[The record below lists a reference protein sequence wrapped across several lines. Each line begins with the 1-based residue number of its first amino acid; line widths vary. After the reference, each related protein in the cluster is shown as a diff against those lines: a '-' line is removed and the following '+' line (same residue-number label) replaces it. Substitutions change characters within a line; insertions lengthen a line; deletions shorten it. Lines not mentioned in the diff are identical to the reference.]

1 MNPSGLVTSVAVLLA
16 HIWMWRNAGNRA
28 LRFAILLPGAAA
40 LAAPWLDAAEIIH
53 RTPWMPGIVRAAL
66 TATGTLWG
74 FTTVATILLIV
85 LRRELLR
92 RVPGRR
98 QFLRTAS
105 GAAVLVPVAVVGYGA
120 FIVRTQ
126 FRVKEVEFP
135 VPNLHPDLAGLR
147 LLQISDLHA
156 GEFLGMK
163 DVARVIDMANELKPS
178 LALFT
183 GDLITQPGDPLDAV
197 IAQVARLRADAGVLA
212 CHGNH
217 EIYAECEAY
226 ATAAAARQG
235 VTYLR
240 GTARQLRWGAGT
252 LNVAGVDYQNIGLRQ
267 RYIPRAGNLVLPHA
281 TNLLLS
287 HSPDV
292 FPTAVAKGFDAML
305 AGHTHGGQVTVEILQ
320 KTLNI
325 TRFFTPYVAG
335 LYRLNAR
342 SCYVTNGVGTIGMPV
357 RFGAPPEVVLLTLRQ
372 A

>member
-1 MNPSGLVTSVAVLLA
+1 MNLPGLVSSVAVLLA

-28 LRFAILLPGAAA
+28 QRFAILLLGVAG
-40 LAAPWLDAAEIIH
+40 LTAPWWGAREIIH

-74 FTTVATILLIV
+74 FTSAATVLVIV
-85 LRRELLR
+85 LRQELLR

-105 GAAVLVPVAVVGYGA
+105 GAAILAPVAVVGYGA

-135 VPNLHPDLAGLR
+135 VPHLHPDLAGLR
-147 LLQISDLHA
+147 VLHVSDLHA
-156 GEFLGMK
+156 GQFLGMK
-163 DVARVIDMANELKPS
+163 DVARVIDMANELKPA

-183 GDLITQPGDPLDAV
+183 GDLITQPGDPLDEV

-235 VTYLR
+235 VIYLR
-240 GTARQLRWGAGT
+240 STARQLSWGAAT
-252 LNVAGVDYQNIGLRQ
+252 LNVATPIAAMAWLAQRSRAVDG
-267 RYIPRAGNLVLPHA
+267 AASAHA
-281 TNLLLS
+281 WIASAASAPARL
-287 HSPDV
+287 
-292 FPTAVAKGFDAML
+292 AVPM
-305 AGHTHGGQVTVEILQ
+305 T
-320 KTLNI
+320 
-325 TRFFTPYVAG
+325 TRPCS
-335 LYRLNAR
+335 R
-342 SCYVTNGVGTIGMPV
+342 
-357 RFGAPPEVVLLTLRQ
+357 
-372 A
+372 